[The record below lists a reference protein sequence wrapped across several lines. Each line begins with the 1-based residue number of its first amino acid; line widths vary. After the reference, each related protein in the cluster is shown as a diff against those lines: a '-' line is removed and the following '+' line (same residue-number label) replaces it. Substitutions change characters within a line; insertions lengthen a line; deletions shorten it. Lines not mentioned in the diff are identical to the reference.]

1 MSDIDILTGSTERH
15 LTDLHSGQAEGAM
28 LVHQDIVV
36 PLTELQQNAAA
47 SGFDLRLCSGF
58 RSFDRQLHIW
68 NAKLSGLRP
77 VVDDRGALIN
87 LDLLSPWQQIQAVMR
102 WSALPGASRHHW
114 GTDIDIYDRAA
125 MPADYQLQLI
135 PAEVEGQGMFAPM
148 HDWLDEKLADQG
160 FYRPYGTD
168 TGGVAPERWH
178 ISYRPLAQTF
188 AQRLTAEVLEQRLQG
203 TELLLLD
210 VVLDHLDEI
219 LQRYI
224 QVD

>member
-1 MSDIDILTGSTERH
+1 MNDIDILTGSTERH
-15 LTDLHSGQAEGAM
+15 LTDLYADQSGAAM
-28 LVHQDIVV
+28 LVHRDIVA
-36 PLTELQQNAAA
+36 PLTELQQSAATA
-47 SGFDLRLCSGF
+47 GFDLSLCSGF

-77 VVDDRGALIN
+77 VVDENGTAIN
-87 LDLLSPWQQIQAVMR
+87 LEALSPWQQIQAVMR

-148 HDWLDEKLADQG
+148 HNWLDRRLADYG
-160 FYRPYGTD
+160 FYRPYGAD
-168 TGGVAPERWH
+168 TGGIAPERWH
-178 ISYRPLAQTF
+178 ISYRPLAQSF
-188 AQRLTAEVLEQRLQG
+188 AQGLTPEVLEQRLLG

-210 VVLDHLDEI
+210 VVLDNLDEI
-219 LQRYI
+219 IQRYI

>member
-47 SGFDLRLCSGF
+47 AGFDLRLCSGF

-135 PAEVEGQGMFAPM
+135 PAEVEGQGMFAPL

-188 AQRLTAEVLEQRLQG
+188 AQGLTAEVLEQRLQG

>member
-1 MSDIDILTGSTERH
+1 MNDTDIITGSTQRH
-15 LTDLHSGQAEGAM
+15 LTDLHSGQADTAM
-28 LVHQDIVV
+28 LVHRDLVV
-36 PLTELQQNAAA
+36 PLTELQQSA
-47 SGFDLRLCSGF
+47 STAGFDLRLCSGY

-77 VVDDRGALIN
+77 VVDQSGAAI
-87 LDLLSPWQQIQAVMR
+87 DLERLSPWQQIQAVMR

-114 GTDIDIYDRAA
+114 GTDFDIYDRAA
-125 MPADYQLQLI
+125 MPEDYQLQLA
-135 PAEVEGQGMFAPM
+135 PAEVEGQGLFAPM
-148 HDWLDEKLADQG
+148 HNWLDDKLADRG

-168 TGGVAPERWH
+168 TGGIAPERWH

-188 AQRLTAEVLEQRLQG
+188 AEGLTAEVLTQRLQG

-210 VVLDHLDEI
+210 VVLEHLDEI
-219 LQRYI
+219 MQRYI

>member
-87 LDLLSPWQQIQAVMR
+87 LELLSPWQQIQAVMR

-188 AQRLTAEVLEQRLQG
+188 AQGLTAEVLEQRLQG

>member
-47 SGFDLRLCSGF
+47 SGFDFRLCSGF

-87 LDLLSPWQQIQAVMR
+87 LELLSPWQQIQAVMR

-188 AQRLTAEVLEQRLQG
+188 AQGLTAEVLEQRLQG

>member
-1 MSDIDILTGSTERH
+1 MNDIDILTGSTQRH
-15 LTDLHSGQAEGAM
+15 LTDLYAGQADAVM
-28 LVHQDIVV
+28 LVHQDIVA

-47 SGFDLRLCSGF
+47 AGFDLRLCSGF

-77 VVDDRGALIN
+77 VVDDNGSSV
-87 LDLLSPWQQIQAVMR
+87 DLERLSPWQQIQAVMR

-114 GTDIDIYDRAA
+114 GTDIDIYDSSA

-148 HDWLDEKLADQG
+148 HNWLDSRLADQG
-160 FYRPYGTD
+160 FYRPYGSD
-168 TGGVAPERWH
+168 TGGIAPERWH
-178 ISYRPLAQTF
+178 ISYRPLAQSF
-188 AQRLTAEVLEQRLQG
+188 AQRLTPEVLQQRLQN

-210 VVLDHLDEI
+210 VVLEHLDEI
-219 LQRYI
+219 MQRYI

>member
-68 NAKLSGLRP
+68 NAKLSCLRP

-87 LDLLSPWQQIQAVMR
+87 LELLSPWQQIQAVMR

-188 AQRLTAEVLEQRLQG
+188 AQGLTAEVLEQRLQG

>member
-87 LDLLSPWQQIQAVMR
+87 LELLSPWQQIQAVMR

>member
-1 MSDIDILTGSTERH
+1 MNDTDIITGSTQRH
-15 LTDLHSGQAEGAM
+15 LTDLHSGQADTAM
-28 LVHQDIVV
+28 LVHRDLVV
-36 PLTELQQNAAA
+36 PLTELQQSA
-47 SGFDLRLCSGF
+47 STAGFDLRLCSGF

-77 VVDDRGALIN
+77 VVDQSGAAI
-87 LDLLSPWQQIQAVMR
+87 DLERLSPWQQIQAVMR

-114 GTDIDIYDRAA
+114 GTDFDIYDRAA
-125 MPADYQLQLI
+125 MPEDYQLQLV
-135 PAEVEGQGMFAPM
+135 PAEVEGQGLFAPM
-148 HDWLDEKLADQG
+148 HNWLDDKLADRG

-168 TGGVAPERWH
+168 TGGIAPERWH

-188 AQRLTAEVLEQRLQG
+188 AEGLTAEVLTQRLQG

-210 VVLDHLDEI
+210 VVLEHLDEI
-219 LQRYI
+219 MQRYI

>member
-87 LDLLSPWQQIQAVMR
+87 LELLSPWQQIQAVMR

-125 MPADYQLQLI
+125 MPADYQLHLI

-188 AQRLTAEVLEQRLQG
+188 AQGLTAEVLEQRLQG

>member
-188 AQRLTAEVLEQRLQG
+188 AQGLTAEVLEQRLQD

>member
-135 PAEVEGQGMFAPM
+135 PAEVEGQGMFAPL

>member
-87 LDLLSPWQQIQAVMR
+87 LELLSPWQQIQAVMR

-188 AQRLTAEVLEQRLQG
+188 AQGLTAEVLKQRLQG

>member
-1 MSDIDILTGSTERH
+1 
-15 LTDLHSGQAEGAM
+15 
-28 LVHQDIVV
+28 
-36 PLTELQQNAAA
+36 
-47 SGFDLRLCSGF
+47 
-58 RSFDRQLHIW
+58 
-68 NAKLSGLRP
+68 
-77 VVDDRGALIN
+77 
-87 LDLLSPWQQIQAVMR
+87 
-102 WSALPGASRHHW
+102 
-114 GTDIDIYDRAA
+114 
-125 MPADYQLQLI
+125 
-135 PAEVEGQGMFAPM
+135 MFAPM

-188 AQRLTAEVLEQRLQG
+188 AQGLTAEVLEQRLQG

>member
-188 AQRLTAEVLEQRLQG
+188 AQGLTAEVLEQRLQG

>member
-135 PAEVEGQGMFAPM
+135 PAEVEGQGMFAPL

-188 AQRLTAEVLEQRLQG
+188 AQGLTAEVLEQRLQD

>member
-1 MSDIDILTGSTERH
+1 MNSIDILTGSTERH
-15 LTDLHSGQAEGAM
+15 LTDLYAGQAEAAM
-28 LVHQDIVV
+28 LVHRDIVT

-47 SGFDLRLCSGF
+47 AGFDLRLCSGF

-77 VVDDRGALIN
+77 VVDDSGTEIN
-87 LDLLSPWQQIQAVMR
+87 LEQLSPWQQIQAVMR

-125 MPADYQLQLI
+125 MPANYQLQLI

-148 HDWLDEKLADQG
+148 HNWLDKRLAERG

-168 TGGVAPERWH
+168 TGGIAPERWH
-178 ISYRPLAQTF
+178 ISYRPLAQNF
-188 AQRLTAEVLEQRLQG
+188 ARELTPEVLEQRLQG
-203 TELLLLD
+203 TELLLLE

-219 LQRYI
+219 MQRYI
-224 QVD
+224 WVD

>member
-135 PAEVEGQGMFAPM
+135 PAEVEGQGMFAPL

-188 AQRLTAEVLEQRLQG
+188 AQGLTAEVLEQRLQG